1 VEALIRRVFELVDA
15 CEWDRL
21 GEVFAPDVVDHM
33 GAGTAVGIDA
43 FVEAVRPFYE
53 MVPGLRHEVYDVIAL
68 ADDVAL
74 FSVRA
79 TGPGLDIV
87 VANAARIVDGR
98 VQEHWGPGEQA
109 MGQIMAQL
117 GVSSAS

>member
-1 VEALIRRVFELVDA
+1 MEALIRRVFSLVDA

-33 GAGTAVGIDA
+33 GIGTAVGVDS
-43 FVEAVRPFYE
+43 FVAAVLPFSE
-53 MVPGLRHEVYDVIAL
+53 MVPGLQHEVYDVIAL
-68 ADDVAL
+68 ADDMAL

-98 VQEHWGPGEQA
+98 VHEHWGPGEQA

-117 GVSSAS
+117 ALPSAS